1 MRKIIV
7 ATVLALA
14 FASPAQADGGLT
26 EAVASAWF
34 PRTVDADLHAIAHE
48 RVAEI
53 SACGSCMDHNGMRSG
68 TAEVLGYNAGFAN
81 PIAHMVDDWASSAT
95 HDGILSDRSYGRI
108 GCAERVAG
116 NEHWFVCVLA
126 TGGSIG
132 GSGSGSTGNTTFGLP
147 DTAMPH

>member
-7 ATVLALA
+7 ATLLALA

-34 PRTVDADLHAIAHE
+34 PRTVDADLHAMAHE
-48 RVAEI
+48 RVPEI
-53 SACGSCMDHNGMRSG
+53 SACGSCMNHDGMRPG
-68 TAEVLGYNAGFAN
+68 TAEVLGYNGGFSN
-81 PIAHMVDDWASSAT
+81 PIAQVIDDWASSAV

-126 TGGSIG
+126 SG
-132 GSGSGSTGNTTFGLP
+132 GSGSGGTAVTTFAMP

>member
-7 ATVLALA
+7 ATVIALA

-34 PRTVDADLHAIAHE
+34 PRTVDADLHAMAHE

-53 SACGSCMDHNGMRSG
+53 SACGSCMNHDGMRPG
-68 TAEVLGYNAGFAN
+68 TAEVIGYNAGFSNA
-81 PIAHMVDDWASSAT
+81 IAQVVDDWASSAT

-108 GCAERVAG
+108 GCAERSAG
-116 NEHWFVCVLA
+116 GDHWFVCVLA
-126 TGGSIG
+126 SGGSTG
-132 GSGSGSTGNTTFGLP
+132 GSGSGNTATTTIGLP

>member
-1 MRKIIV
+1 MRKIIL
-7 ATVLALA
+7 ATVMALA

-34 PRTVDADLHAIAHE
+34 PRTVDADLHSIAHQ

-53 SACGSCMDHNGMRSG
+53 SACGSCMDHDGMRAG
-68 TAEVLGYNAGFAN
+68 TAEVLGYNAGFSN
-81 PIAHMVDDWASSAT
+81 SIARVVDDWASSAT

-108 GCAERVAG
+108 GCAERVARS
-116 NEHWFVCVLA
+116 EHWFVCVLA
-126 TGGSIG
+126 TGGWTG
-132 GSGSGSTGNTTFGLP
+132 GSGSGSTISLTSGLP